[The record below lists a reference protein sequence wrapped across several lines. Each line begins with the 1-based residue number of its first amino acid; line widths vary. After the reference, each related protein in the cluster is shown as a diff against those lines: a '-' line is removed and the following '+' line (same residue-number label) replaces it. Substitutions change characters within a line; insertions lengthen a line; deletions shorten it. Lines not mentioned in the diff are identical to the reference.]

1 MPGHPFSADHS
12 SPPTALTAQAST
24 DPTALRQLSR
34 DQVDRWAKL
43 IAQGQTEFPNE
54 LLPADQDELLSTV
67 RRLLRSRMVAFVAR
81 VIAFDLQ
88 RDPTDGNSETRHD

>member
-54 LLPADQDELLSTV
+54 PPPADPEQLLSAV
-67 RRLLRSRMVAFVAR
+67 RRLSRPEWLPLSPA
-81 VIAFDLQ
+81 IALKLK
-88 RDPTDGNSETRHD
+88 RDATDGKR